1 MRKEIRVH
9 RLISIGT
16 WLFIIAVWFVVTN
29 FDFVNTRLIPT
40 PQRVFQTFILIL
52 QNGYNGISFLK
63 HYAMSMG
70 RILLAVIFAIVTAI
84 PLGLLSGYFPKVR
97 AMVDSIV
104 NFYRPIPPMAYYV
117 LLIIWLGIDEE
128 SKVMLLFL
136 AAFAPIYIA
145 CSSAVGRV
153 RSEYILSAQSLGA
166 TEGQVF
172 FKIILPA
179 CVPEIFIGLRTAVGV
194 CYTTLVS
201 SEMIAATMGIGWMA
215 MDAYNYL
222 KVDVVFIV
230 IIVMGITGIIIDE
243 LLKLLGRKLV
253 YWTE

>member
-1 MRKEIRVH
+1 
-9 RLISIGT
+9 
-16 WLFIIAVWFVVTN
+16 
-29 FDFVNTRLIPT
+29 
-40 PQRVFQTFILIL
+40 
-52 QNGYNGISFLK
+52 
-63 HYAMSMG
+63 MSMG